1 MGEGLLAK
9 FMGKKKL
16 IAETGAG
23 QHGVALA
30 TAAAYFGMEC
40 DIYMGEVD
48 IAKQA
53 PNVTRMKM
61 LGANVIPVSF
71 GLKTLKEAVDA
82 AFEAYAREY
91 KDAIYCIGTA
101 AGPHPFP
108 LMVRDF
114 QYCIGEEAREQFV
127 SMTGHL
133 PDKVVACVGGGSN
146 SIGMFTPFLADP
158 VEIIG
163 VEPLGRGPALGDHAA
178 SITYGREGVM
188 HGFNSIM
195 LADENGDPAPVYS
208 NASGLDYP
216 AAGPE
221 HAMLHD
227 MGRTKYVTIDDDE
240 AIEALFLLSRHEGI
254 IPAIESSHALAYAIK
269 VARTG
274 MTGSVLV
281 SLSGRGDKD
290 LDYVAEH
297 YGYGPEFLEKME
309 QRRNK

>member
-1 MGEGLLAK
+1 
-9 FMGKKKL
+9 
-16 IAETGAG
+16 
-23 QHGVALA
+23 
-30 TAAAYFGMEC
+30 
-40 DIYMGEVD
+40 MGEVD
-48 IAKQA
+48 FAKQA

-61 LGANVIPVSF
+61 LGANVVPVSF
-71 GLKTLKEAVDA
+71 GLRTLKEAVDA
-82 AFEAYAREY
+82 AFMAYAQEY

-114 QYCIGEEAREQFV
+114 QYCIGEEAREQFL
-127 SMTGHL
+127 SQTGHL
-133 PDKVVACVGGGSN
+133 PDQVVACVGGGSN

-158 VEIIG
+158 VELVG

-178 SITYGREGVM
+178 SITYGTEGVM

-227 MGRTKYVTIDDDE
+227 MDRVQYTTIGDDE

-281 SLSGRGDKD
+281 NLSGRGDKD
-290 LDYVAEH
+290 LDYVVEN

-309 QRRNK
+309 ARRRG